1 MQCMMILEWYN
12 FIGILHEQDAD
23 NIILCLYVLVAT
35 DLYSLVLASLAA
47 FYLLGPACALNDM
60 LLMMLRPC
68 V

>member
-1 MQCMMILEWYN
+1 MHDDVRVVQLSRRFYMSRMQ
-12 FIGILHEQDAD
+12 
-23 NIILCLYVLVAT
+23 IISYYVYVLVAT